1 MLEYILT
8 RITSKTTI
16 IKMLQEC
23 HFQMDTEKI
32 IEIPS
37 KRRSISASNSSS
49 SANNGISTEIFSGRF
64 LNLTCGHNNQYSLE
78 EQMELIEILNLAC
91 DHSNSFA

>member
-1 MLEYILT
+1 
-8 RITSKTTI
+8 
-16 IKMLQEC
+16 MLQEC

-49 SANNGISTEIFSGRF
+49 SANNGISTEITTEVTVGRF